1 MSMRGLRIK
10 VTVTMVVSIAVLG
23 IIASF
28 LLPAMDG
35 DRHYDAFEERLR
47 FNAATLASMLQL
59 APQNEWE
66 RVLKLQLDTD
76 GHARW
81 AVVLGAQGEKLAR
94 VEAKGL
100 PEDLILFERSR
111 AAKAT
116 HVQNYVRVVV
126 PVRTGTDGIMLT
138 VGFSDESFTTVKEAR
153 VRTRLIFAACAI
165 FAFGLLGFFLGSRF
179 TAPLKKTSDRLTKVS
194 QDLLSAARAR
204 EASAAEEAA
213 AVEETRRTM
222 DMLLSSAQKIAD
234 SASAVLGNAERTL
247 DGNREIAERI
257 ELLNRHAEKVAEI
270 LASIMQVADRT
281 DLLALNAALEGTK
294 AGEAGKGF
302 TLVAKEMRR
311 LAENVMDSV
320 EGIRR
325 LMRDVRTAGQGAVE
339 ASHDGTGFSEETT
352 RSVREIALV
361 TQQQRKA
368 TEQVSRSMDEMT
380 ELLNHAMADIK
391 QTTRSAAELSQVSR
405 LLAELVATSDEAAQ
419 GKA

>member
-1 MSMRGLRIK
+1 MRLRGLRIK
-10 VTVTMVVSIAVLG
+10 LTMTLVLSVALLG
-23 IIASF
+23 IGAS
-28 LLPAMDG
+28 LVVPMAQEAGL
-35 DRHYDAFEERLR
+35 YDAFAERLR
-47 FNAATLASMLQL
+47 LNTEAMAA
-59 APQNEWE
+59 
-66 RVLKLQLDTD
+66 VLKQVPEERWQAMVSAHLSSDA
-76 GHARW
+76 HARW
-81 AVVLGAQGEKLAR
+81 LQVSDSVGKTLAATK
-94 VEAKGL
+94 VEGL
-100 PEDLILFERSR
+100 PEDMKLAEPTQSEAVTDLGDG
-111 AAKAT
+111 
-116 HVQNYVRVVV
+116 YLRVVAPIRPGV
-126 PVRTGTDGIMLT
+126 TLT
-138 VGFSDESFTTVKEAR
+138 IGFSDEGHSGPLSEAR
-153 VRTRLIFAACAI
+153 RSRMIFGGVAI
-165 FAFGLLGFFLGSRF
+165 VFFALLGWFLGGRF
-179 TAPLKKTSDRLTKVS
+179 TDPLQKTSDRLTKVS

-247 DGNREIAERI
+247 DGNREIADRI

-339 ASHDGTGFSEETT
+339 SSHDGTRFSEETT

-391 QTTRSAAELSQVSR
+391 QTTRSAAELSQVST
-405 LLAELVATSDEAAQ
+405 LLAELVVTGEKKKS
-419 GKA
+419 